1 MLKILIVNQPGYNR
15 GDESAHKALVRTL
28 LKRIPD
34 AQIRVISSVY
44 FGESVRQFAVVDKRA
59 SYIEEPTAM
68 LKYQL
73 FKKLGM
79 EKGWKCLWNIHP
91 TFMKYKKLFKWADVV
106 LCAPGGICMGG
117 FQDWNHIFNLELAQF
132 SHKPIA
138 YYGRSFGPFP
148 TETVRNRKFK
158 EISLRLLHSFKFL
171 AIRDKKTEKLADELH
186 IPYVSTVDTAFLD
199 SPAVEIPYELQ
210 HMIGKKPY
218 MVFVPNYL
226 LWHYAYAGRISHE
239 TVIQFYS
246 QVIDEIWKANP
257 ELNIVM
263 LPQVF
268 GGHDYAHSDVE
279 MFREIAHLKQD
290 DRLIVTPDC
299 YSSDVQ
305 QTIIHDAKYVIG
317 GRYHSIVFAINQGV
331 PCIALSYEH
340 KISGLL
346 EALGKS
352 EWCIEFSKVFDSEE
366 NRQTCLNEIKRIIPT
381 LRPDEEARQKAKEIA
396 NRCMNQFVDTFV
408 NGKN

>member
-1 MLKILIVNQPGYNR
+1 MLKILIINQPGYNR

-28 LKRIPD
+28 LARIPD
-34 AQIRVISSVY
+34 VQIRVVSSS
-44 FGESVRQFAVVDKRA
+44 FFAESVRQFAVEDSRVN
-59 SYIEEPTAM
+59 YVVEPIGM
-68 LKYQL
+68 IKYSL
-73 FKKLGM
+73 CRKMGM
-79 EKGWKCLWNIHP
+79 EKGCKWIWKFHP
-91 TFMKYKKLFKWADVV
+91 TFLKFKLVYKWADVV
-106 LCAPGGICMGG
+106 VCAPGGICMGG
-117 FQDWNHIFNLELAQF
+117 FQNWNHIFNLELAQYF
-132 SHKPIA
+132 HKPIA

-148 TETVRNRKFK
+148 TETERNQKFK

-171 AIRDKKTEKLADELH
+171 AIRDKKTEQLADELH
-186 IPYVSTVDTAFLD
+186 VPYVSTVDTAFLD

-210 HMIGKKPY
+210 RMIGKKPY

-246 QVIDEIWKANP
+246 KVIDEIRKANP

-268 GGHDYAHSDVE
+268 GGHDYAYSDVE
-279 MFREIAHLKQD
+279 MFREIARLKQD
-290 DRLIVTPDC
+290 ERLIVTPDC
-299 YSSDVQ
+299 YSSDIQ

-346 EALGKS
+346 EALGKT
-352 EWCIEFSKVFDSEE
+352 EWCIEFSKVFDSED
-366 NRQTCLNEIKRIIPT
+366 NQRTCLNEIKRIIPT
-381 LRPDEEARQKAKEIA
+381 LHVDKEVRLKAKEIA
-396 NRCMNQFVDTFV
+396 NQCMDKFVETFV